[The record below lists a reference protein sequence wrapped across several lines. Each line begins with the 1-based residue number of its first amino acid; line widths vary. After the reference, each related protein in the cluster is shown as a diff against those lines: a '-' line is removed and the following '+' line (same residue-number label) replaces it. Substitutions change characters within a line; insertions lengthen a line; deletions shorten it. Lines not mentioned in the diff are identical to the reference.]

1 MPPFIGDLFITLLI
15 LLDVAVIR
23 ITSEFRLKGSCAA
36 IGVNDVEVHGTW
48 LTRCHSFFPIS
59 FPLASRFFLSRPPP
73 LARSLVARRSL
84 LSGYYNCNGLS
95 TGARAGIGIA
105 IAVGILALIGLMGY
119 LRKR

>member
-1 MPPFIGDLFITLLI
+1 MSPFLGDLFIYLLL
-15 LLDVAVIR
+15 LLDVAVTR
-23 ITSEFRLKGSCAA
+23 TTSEFLLQVSCAA
-36 IGVNDVEVHGTW
+36 IGVNDVEIHGTW
-48 LTRCHSFFPIS
+48 LTRCHPFFPIS
-59 FPLASRFFLSRPPP
+59 FSLASRLFLSRPSH
-73 LARSLVARRSL
+73 SLVARRSL